1 MDYRLNRDLQSQ
13 IHNHPDTARLLVQV
27 ATRYAA
33 RLAAA
38 TPADTGLTRAS
49 TRVEGGHRSS
59 DGRSVAARVVQ
70 GGAAVPQ
77 QWGNRRERTPARQ
90 FDRARGAL

>member
-1 MDYRLNRDLQSQ
+1 MDYRLNRGLQRE
-13 IHNHPDTARLLVQV
+13 IHNHPDTAKLLVQ
-27 ATRYAA
+27 AAGRFAA

-38 TPADTGLTRAS
+38 TPTDTGRTRAS
-49 TRVEGGHRSS
+49 TRVEGGHRSA

-70 GGAAVPQ
+70 GGASVPQ

-90 FDRARGAL
+90 FDRARGSL